1 MIAQVPISQV
11 LLALLSI
18 MKSIILHLLA
28 GNLFLIKDSRFSETD
43 LYNPVSIP
51 LGYLEFCFIK
61 FTKYLPRFGI
71 VARSA

>member
-1 MIAQVPISQV
+1 M
-11 LLALLSI
+11 LC
-18 MKSIILHLLA
+18 LLA

-43 LYNPVSIP
+43 LYKPVSVL
-51 LGYLEFCFIK
+51 LGYLKFCFIK

>member
-18 MKSIILHLLA
+18 INIMLCLLA
-28 GNLFLIKDSRFSETD
+28 GNLFLIKDSRFSETN
-43 LYNPVSIP
+43 LYKPVSAP
-51 LGYLEFCFIK
+51 LGYLKFCFIK

>member
-1 MIAQVPISQV
+1 M
-11 LLALLSI
+11 
-18 MKSIILHLLA
+18 LHLLA
-28 GNLFLIKDSRFSETD
+28 GNLFPIKDSRFSETD
-43 LYNPVSIP
+43 LYKPVYIP

>member
-1 MIAQVPISQV
+1 M
-11 LLALLSI
+11 LC
-18 MKSIILHLLA
+18 LLA

-61 FTKYLPRFGI
+61 FTKYLPRCGI
-71 VARSA
+71 VACSA